1 MNNGVIVSSES
12 IEKLSANLIAETQ
25 KLVQM
30 IEQARSIAEESKKSY
45 DSPAATD
52 FRNKM
57 NEFAENA
64 KKGTDENLN
73 NLAAYFSAVAKT
85 YRSQDD
91 GIRQAENEYLSTELF
106 G

>member
-12 IEKLSANLIAETQ
+12 IERLSSNIITETQ

-30 IEQARSIAEESKKSY
+30 IEQARAIAEDSKKSF
-45 DSPAATD
+45 DSPAARD
-52 FRNKM
+52 FRTKM

-73 NLAAYFSAVAKT
+73 NLAMYFSAVAKT
-85 YRSQDD
+85 YTAQDE